1 MKYQITNRIHGE
13 QFIVIIEFKSK
24 ATGSFFMTEAV
35 AQIVFDALGREL
47 TPQGIFT
54 AEQVP
59 AVRRELAAV
68 VERSRQQD
76 RQALDQHDEAVRQN
90 ERSAQDLP
98 VGLSQ
103 RAFPLLDMLTRAEEK
118 NVAVV
123 WGV

>member
-1 MKYQITNRIHGE
+1 
-13 QFIVIIEFKSK
+13 
-24 ATGSFFMTEAV
+24 MTEAV